1 MKDKY
6 FSHDANA
13 RTDPKI
19 IRMRKKYGMEGY
31 GVYFALLEMMYG
43 EAEQSLPMTDEQ
55 MDAIAYEL
63 HSEMDM
69 STFVSDCIEIGLF
82 ETDEK
87 TFWSASFRRRIAEI
101 EAKAARRT
109 QTAKNAAVARWSERR
124 DKCTSENQKRLQ
136 GGLRASEA
144 AVCVNEP
151 EYERFA
157 KAYIENMGDMPTG
170 KNLQLL
176 NSYYDDMGADVLIMA
191 VEQAN
196 LAGAAIGAH
205 PFVLKI
211 LNEWQNAG
219 VDSVEKAE
227 IEIIKHAKKKNGRK
241 PQEQPKEPDENI
253 KWV

>member
-43 EAEQSLPMTDEQ
+43 EADQALPMTDEQ
-55 MDAIAYEL
+55 MDAIGYEL
-63 HSEMDM
+63 HSEMDV
-69 STFVSDCIEIGLF
+69 SAFVNDCIEIGLF
-82 ETDEK
+82 ETDGN
-87 TFWSASFRRRIAEI
+87 TFWSASFRRRIAEVA
-101 EAKAARRT
+101 AKAARRT
-109 QTAKNAAVARWSERR
+109 QTAKNAAVARWSERH
-124 DKCTSENQKRLQ
+124 DKMSSEDEKRSQ
-136 GGLRASEA
+136 AALRASDA
-144 AVCVNEP
+144 ATSVNEP

-157 KAYIENMGDMPTG
+157 KVYIENLGDMPTG
-170 KNLQLL
+170 KNLQML

-196 LAGAAIGAH
+196 LAGAAVGAH

-211 LNEWQNAG
+211 LKQWQDAG
-219 VDSVEKAE
+219 VDSVEKAKV
-227 IEIIKHAKKKNGRK
+227 EIIKHEKKKNEKK
-241 PQEQPKEPDENI
+241 PQEQPREPEETVR
-253 KWV
+253 WV